1 MSESHPALAQAV
13 CPRWWRV
20 TLVLLGTLILCAC
33 RSVPSADSVMPP
45 GSSLPEMAY
54 TGIDPAAAMVPPEG
68 YCAEGY
74 HPVGCGAE
82 GCTPEDCEH
91 CVEPTPL
98 PCCVNGS
105 CWRPPGIGGRWP
117 ATEYL
122 CDGGDQG
129 LEADVDLDF
138 QVRGL
143 EPEDTI
149 AHYDTL
155 DGRVIVKPSNCVCI
169 YAPRF
174 GAVRKVTAPVLDEQ
188 VDALYAVEADLP
200 PARIDD
206 TQAPSTALQ
215 HDLVHNDIG
224 TKRLSEFDMNVQDG
238 AVSRAQLPLS
248 AQDAELPHAVTEDIR
263 QMEYVGRQK
272 AAVTAGIEAA
282 IVWTADQA
290 VQVIIDAE
298 QALELV
304 GDRRAQLTYSIEE
317 SGKPC
322 LRILKSASECEAHP
336 GDVID
341 FILRFDNVGDET
353 IGNVTIVDHLVRRLE
368 FVEGSAQSSLPAA
381 FFPME
386 GEDETLVLRWEIT
399 DPLKPGQGGLVKF
412 SCRVR

>member
-1 MSESHPALAQAV
+1 LK
-13 CPRWWRV
+13 
-20 TLVLLGTLILCAC
+20 
-33 RSVPSADSVMPP
+33 
-45 GSSLPEMAY
+45 
-54 TGIDPAAAMVPPEG
+54 
-68 YCAEGY
+68 
-74 HPVGCGAE
+74 
-82 GCTPEDCEH
+82 
-91 CVEPTPL
+91 
-98 PCCVNGS
+98 
-105 CWRPPGIGGRWP
+105 
-117 ATEYL
+117 
-122 CDGGDQG
+122 
-129 LEADVDLDF
+129 ADVDVDF

-174 GAVRKVTAPVLDEQ
+174 GAVRKVTAPVQDEQ
-188 VDALYAVEADLP
+188 VDALEGVVLDLP
-200 PARIDD
+200 AVRIDD
-206 TQAPSTALQ
+206 VQASATALKQ
-215 HDLVHNDIG
+215 ELVHNDIG

-238 AVSRAQLPLS
+238 AVSRAQMPFA

-263 QMEYVGRQK
+263 QMVYVGREY
-272 AAVTAGIEAA
+272 AALATGIEAA

-298 QALELV
+298 PAVEVV

-322 LRILKSASECEAHP
+322 LRILKSASECEAQP

-353 IGNVTIVDHLVRRLE
+353 IGNVTIIDHLVRRLE

-381 FFPME
+381 FFPMD
-386 GEDETLVLRWEIT
+386 GDDETLVLRWEIT